1 MIEVGSEIMLLFS
14 SIVLQQFIAYNSED
28 DKMKAVEY
36 IFLSQIGSIV
46 FANVSYMIFMVCQN
60 WL

>member
-36 IFLSQIGSIV
+36 IFLSQMGSIV

>member
-28 DKMKAVEY
+28 DKIKAVEY
-36 IFLSQIGSIV
+36 IFLSQMGSIV